1 MSKKFNITGLCIPER
16 DYMADISGKLD
27 TIIKQYIRQGRY
39 FTINRARQYGKT
51 TILYLLEQKLADSYL
66 VIHLSFEAS
75 DEMFVSL
82 YTLAVGFLRKITR
95 LLRQQNAN
103 PSLLCNLN
111 EPISE
116 QFPLDDLSERITCL
130 CRHSEK
136 EIILMIDEVDKSS
149 DNQIFLSFLGLL
161 RAKYL
166 AQMQKKDY
174 TFQSVILAGVYD
186 IKNLKLKLHPEQETK
201 YNSPW
206 NIAADF
212 MVDLSLKPEE
222 ISAML
227 LDYEKDHATGMDIS
241 AISRLIYDY
250 TSGYPYLASRIC
262 QIADER
268 LPAAGAFAAL
278 SEIWTQEG
286 IAAAE
291 QLLRKEPNPLFDDLV
306 KKITDFPKLK
316 QMLQDILFC
325 GSSFPY
331 EYENHLIQ
339 LGTTFGFLKESQGNA
354 VIANRIFETKLYD
367 LFLSEIAVEN
377 TLYQS
382 GSMERNQ
389 YIVHGSLQMKL
400 VMEKFCE
407 HFTEIY
413 GTSDASFVEAHG
425 RKLFLLYLKPIINGT
440 GNYYIE
446 AQTRDQK
453 RTDIIVD
460 YHGTRHIIELKIWH
474 GNEYHKRGEQQL
486 LEYLNYYHT
495 DTGYLLSFNFNEHK
509 KTGMQEIILDGKHIY
524 EVTV

>member
-1 MSKKFNITGLCIPER
+1 MSKKFNVTGLCIPGR

-27 TIIKQYIRQGRY
+27 TIICHYVRQGKY

-51 TILYLLEQKLADSYL
+51 TILYLLEQKLADDFL
-66 VIHLSFEAS
+66 VVHLSFEAS

-82 YTLAVGFLRKITR
+82 YTLAVGLVRKISR
-95 LLRQQNAN
+95 LLRQQNA
-103 PSLLCNLN
+103 SQVLLDDLS

-116 QFPLDDLSERITCL
+116 QFPMDDLGERITCM
-130 CRHSEK
+130 CMHSEK
-136 EIILMIDEVDKSS
+136 EMILLIDEVDKSS
-149 DNQIFLSFLGLL
+149 DNQVFLSFLGLL

-166 AQMQKKDY
+166 AKMQKKDH

-186 IKNLKLKLHPEQETK
+186 IKNLKLKLHPNEEVK
-201 YNSPW
+201 YNSHW

-212 MVDLSLKPEE
+212 IVDLSLQPEE
-222 ISAML
+222 IETML
-227 LDYEKDHATGMDIS
+227 LDYEKDHASGMDVPL
-241 AISRLIYDY
+241 ISRLIYDY
-250 TSGYPYLASRIC
+250 TSGYPYLVSKIC

-268 LPAAGAFAAL
+268 LSASGAFADI

-306 KKITDFPKLK
+306 KKISDYPKLK

-331 EYENHLIQ
+331 EYENHLVQ
-339 LGTTFGFLKESQGNA
+339 LGTTLGFLKESGGSVA
-354 VIANRIFETKLYD
+354 IANRIFETKLYD
-367 LFLSEIAVEN
+367 LFLSEMAVEHV
-377 TLYQS
+377 LYQAGAS
-382 GSMERNQ
+382 ERSQ
-389 YIVHGSLQMKL
+389 YIVGGALQMKL
-400 VMEKFCE
+400 VMEKFYE

-413 GTSDASFVEAHG
+413 DTRDEAFVEAYG
-425 RKLFLLYLKPIINGT
+425 RKLFLLYLKPIINGS

-446 AQTRDQK
+446 AQTRDQR

-460 YHGTRHIIELKIWH
+460 YRGVRHIIELKIWH

-486 LEYLNYYHT
+486 LEYLHYYHT
-495 DTGYLLSFNFNEHK
+495 DVGYLLSFNFNQHK
-509 KTGMQEIILDGKHIY
+509 KTGMREILLHGKRIF

>member
-1 MSKKFNITGLCIPER
+1 MSKTFNTTGLCIPGQN
-16 DYMADISGKLD
+16 YMADNSSKLD
-27 TIIKQYIRQGRY
+27 TIIRKYIRPGKY

-51 TILYLLEQKLADSYL
+51 TIMYLLEQRLKDEYL

-82 YTLAVGFLRKITR
+82 YTLSAGLIRKINR
-95 LLRQQNAN
+95 SLRQQKVSQ
-103 PSLLCNLN
+103 SLLNDLN
-111 EPISE
+111 QPVSE
-116 QFPLDDLSERITCL
+116 LFPLDDLGERITSL
-130 CRHSEK
+130 CEHSNK
-136 EIILMIDEVDKSS
+136 EVILMIDEVDKSS

-161 RAKYL
+161 RTKYL
-166 AQMQKKDY
+166 EQMQKKDH

-186 IKNLKLKLHPEQETK
+186 IKNLKLKLHPEEEAK

-212 MVDLSLKPEE
+212 TIDLNLQPEE

-227 LDYEKDHATGMDIS
+227 RDYDKDHAVGMDITR
-241 AISRLIYDY
+241 ISRLIFDY
-250 TSGYPYLASRIC
+250 TSGYPYLVSRIC

-268 LPAAGAFAAL
+268 LPGMDTFSDL
-278 SEIWTQEG
+278 HQVWTPEG

-291 QLLRKEPNPLFDDLV
+291 QLLRKEPNPLFHDLV
-306 KKITDFPKLK
+306 KKITDHPKLK

-331 EYENHLIQ
+331 ENENHLIQ
-339 LGTTFGFLKESQGNA
+339 LGGTFGFLKDDHGTV

-367 LFLSEIAVEN
+367 LFISELAVEN
-377 TLYQS
+377 RLYQA

-389 YIVHGSLQMKL
+389 YIVNGKLQMKL
-400 VMEKFCE
+400 VMEKFYH

-413 GTSDASFVEAHG
+413 DPDDEKFVEAYG

-446 AQTRDQK
+446 AQTRDHK
-453 RTDIIVD
+453 RTDVIVD
-460 YHGTRHIIELKIWH
+460 FHGTRHIIELKIWH
-474 GNEYHKRGEQQL
+474 GNEYQKRGRQQL
-486 LEYLNYYHT
+486 IEYLNHYHS
-495 DTGYLLSFNFNEHK
+495 DTGYLLSFNFNKYK
-509 KTGMQEIILDGKHIY
+509 KTGIQEIDLDGRHIF
-524 EVTV
+524 EVVV